1 MKQIKIASFLLTIAI
16 LSLSQIAY
24 AMTFQS
30 VSKSSLY
37 FNGYGKKSAAQTIMV
52 DNGQNAQFAFH
63 SGIFSLIDKHGK
75 VVLTFTSPDGERLLE
90 FGVHEIVAANPDK
103 HFWTVS
109 AINGRGVTSYFW
121 LIGQTKDGKF
131 VKFFTPQSFPNL
143 GDQHIEKIIPNGST
157 LTLIRKQEVWPEG
170 AQYGYQHKYPIDF
183 QAELFWDEKA
193 DWFGINR
200 II

>member
-1 MKQIKIASFLLTIAI
+1 MCEI
-16 LSLSQIAY
+16 
-24 AMTFQS
+24 
-30 VSKSSLY
+30 
-37 FNGYGKKSAAQTIMV
+37 
-52 DNGQNAQFAFH
+52 QNPTRFC
-63 SGIFSLIDKHGK
+63 IE
-75 VVLTFTSPDGERLLE
+75 P
-90 FGVHEIVAANPDK
+90 
-103 HFWTVS
+103 
-109 AINGRGVTSYFW
+109 FW

>member
-1 MKQIKIASFLLTIAI
+1 MKQLKI
-16 LSLSQIAY
+16 LSFVLAIVIFSISQIAY

-30 VSKSSLY
+30 VSKSPLY
-37 FNGYGKKSAAQTIMV
+37 FNGYGKNPSPKTIVV
-52 DNGQNAQFAFH
+52 DNGQKAQFVFH
-63 SGIFSLIDKHGK
+63 SGIFSLMDKHGK
-75 VVLTFTSPDGERLLE
+75 VALTFTSPDGGKLLE
-90 FGVHEIVAANPDK
+90 FGVYEIVTTNPDK

-143 GDQHIEKIIPNGST
+143 GDQHIEKITPNGNT
-157 LTLIRKQEVWPEG
+157 LTLIRKQEVWPKG
-170 AQYGYQHKYPIDF
+170 AQHGYQRMYPIDF

>member
-1 MKQIKIASFLLTIAI
+1 
-16 LSLSQIAY
+16 
-24 AMTFQS
+24 
-30 VSKSSLY
+30 
-37 FNGYGKKSAAQTIMV
+37 MV

-103 HFWTVS
+103 RFWTVS

-170 AQYGYQHKYPIDF
+170 AQYGYQRKYPIDF